1 VGKEGLIEENG
12 ESGEE
17 IRQAVENRP
26 ISKGVENLDRQ
37 IGEGKV
43 YAARFEFGG
52 TGWNELLGSSNPCDY
67 AALRIWTGVAG
78 RLSQKPGNAIEKR
91 GT

>member
-1 VGKEGLIEENG
+1 VKAARKFDRRSRTGQY
-12 ESGEE
+12 
-17 IRQAVENRP
+17 R
-26 ISKGVENLDRQ
+26 KGVENLDRQ

-78 RLSQKPGNAIEKR
+78 RLSQKPG
-91 GT
+91 